1 LVGGAGGVRVKL
13 GVQVGSGVGESSEG
27 VVEIEGGS
35 GCQVGEEVG
44 IRVGVGVGVDDKVAV
59 AMLFPSAS
67 ESEKPPRSKPIE
79 ARAIRTPMNN
89 CRKFFMVGFLQAV
102 PLRPASGH

>member
-1 LVGGAGGVRVKL
+1 MVGGAGGVRVKL

-44 IRVGVGVGVDDKVAV
+44 IRVGVGVGVDD
-59 AMLFPSAS
+59 
-67 ESEKPPRSKPIE
+67 
-79 ARAIRTPMNN
+79 
-89 CRKFFMVGFLQAV
+89 
-102 PLRPASGH
+102 

>member
-1 LVGGAGGVRVKL
+1 MVGAGGGVEVRVL
-13 GVQVGSGVGESSEG
+13 VRVGDGVGESSEG
-27 VVEIEGGS
+27 LVETEGVNGS
-35 GCQVGEEVG
+35 HVGEEVG
-44 IRVGVGVGVDDKVAV
+44 IKVGVGVEVGMEVEV

-67 ESEKPPRSKPIE
+67 ESAKPPRSKPIE